1 MRSLVLQLAFELH
14 KFPSEIESLES
25 EEFAEL
31 LGYMQDRNEEQ
42 VEANQAA
49 EENVKPQGRI
59 PTTMGQ

>member
-42 VEANQAA
+42 AEANQAA
-49 EENVKPQGRI
+49 SNVKPQGRI

>member
-14 KFPSEIESLES
+14 KFPSEIEALES

-31 LGYMQDRNEEQ
+31 LGYIQDRNEEQ
-42 VEANQAA
+42 AEANQAA
-49 EENVKPQGRI
+49 EQDVKPQGRI